1 MNKLGLLLVSMVL
14 VMTSCVKKKDFL
26 ALQENKDLL
35 QTALEKKQGELDTC
49 TDEKTALMGKI
60 SELEGTVASQTTQL
74 STKDGQISTLE
85 GQVKAEQAKQA
96 TIYSS
101 LSGTSVMTE
110 EQVKGFKAALET
122 INGMPEGE
130 RNAALTRALTDKLTS
145 SLSEAEAQG
154 MEITTKGG
162 AVMLSLTDKLLYNSG
177 RSTLTKEAK
186 MILDAVAK
194 VILANGGID
203 VLVEGHADADPIKF
217 TSNKNNWDLSV
228 KRAMKVATYLIKDG
242 EITPERLT
250 VAGRGEYDPKGDNMT
265 EEGKAMNRRTEIMLV
280 PGLDEYFR
288 LVTGK

>member
-1 MNKLGLLLVSMVL
+1 MNKVSLLMVSML
-14 VMTSCVKKKDFL
+14 FVMTSCVKKKDFL

-35 QTALEKKQGELDTC
+35 QSALEKKQAELDAC
-49 TDEKTALMGKI
+49 TDEKTGLMGQV
-60 SELEGTVASQTTQL
+60 STLEGTVADQTSQL
-74 STKDGQISTLE
+74 SAKDGQISTLE

-110 EQVKGFKAALET
+110 AEVGQFKAALET

-130 RNAALTRALTDKLTS
+130 RNAALTKALTDKLTS

-162 AVMLSLTDKLLYNSG
+162 AVMLSLTDKLLYSSG
-177 RSTLTKEAK
+177 RSTLTANAK
-186 MILDAVAK
+186 AILDAVAK
-194 VILANGGID
+194 VIQANGGID
-203 VLVEGHADADPIKF
+203 VLVEGHADADPIQF
-217 TSNKNNWDLSV
+217 TTNRSNWDLSV
-228 KRAMKVATYLIKDG
+228 KRAMKVANYLIAEG
-242 EITPERLT
+242 EITASRLT
-250 VAGRGEYDPKGDNMT
+250 VAGRGEHDPKADNMT
-265 EEGKAMNRRTEIMLV
+265 EEGKSMNRRTEIMLV